1 MRDWIVGRLGAVLGA
16 ALVAFPLYTA
26 GISHG
31 KKLERAA
38 ALELSIKADNS
49 RRKVD
54 AEVSSRPAADLCRS
68 LGLRLDAI
76 DECMRRI
83 QQANP

>member
-1 MRDWIVGRLGAVLGA
+1 MRDWIIGALGAVVGA
-16 ALVAFPLYTA
+16 ALIAFPVYLS

-31 KKLERAA
+31 RKLERTA
-38 ALELSIKADNS
+38 ALELSVKAENS

-76 DECMRRI
+76 NECMRRI

>member
-1 MRDWIVGRLGAVLGA
+1 MRYWIIGALGAVVGA
-16 ALVAFPLYTA
+16 ALIAFPVYQYGSA
-26 GISHG
+26 HG
-31 KKLERAA
+31 RQLERAA

-76 DECMRRI
+76 NECMRRI

>member
-1 MRDWIVGRLGAVLGA
+1 MRDWIVGGLGAVLGA

-38 ALELSIKADNS
+38 ALELSVKADNS

-76 DECMRRI
+76 NECMRRI

>member
-1 MRDWIVGRLGAVLGA
+1 MRDWIVGGLGAVLGA
-16 ALVAFPLYTA
+16 ALIAFPVYLS

-31 KKLERAA
+31 RKLERTA
-38 ALELSIKADNS
+38 ALELSVKADNS

-68 LGLRLDAI
+68 LGLRFDAI
-76 DECMRRI
+76 NECMRRI
-83 QQANP
+83 QQVNP

>member
-1 MRDWIVGRLGAVLGA
+1 MRDWIIGALGAVVGA
-16 ALVAFPLYTA
+16 ALIALPVYLS

-31 KKLERAA
+31 RKLERAA

-49 RRKVD
+49 RRKID

-68 LGLRLDAI
+68 LGLRVDAI
-76 DECMRRI
+76 NECMRRI